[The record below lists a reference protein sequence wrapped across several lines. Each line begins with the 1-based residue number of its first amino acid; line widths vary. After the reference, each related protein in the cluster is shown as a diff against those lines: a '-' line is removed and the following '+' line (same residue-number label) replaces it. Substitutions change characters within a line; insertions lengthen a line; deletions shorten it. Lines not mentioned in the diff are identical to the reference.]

1 MHIERVDPAA
11 KARDLAAILPAIRA
25 AHLDFVP
32 GEPVPC
38 GQRVRFWT
46 GEQYQRTSVSF
57 AAFADPG
64 DAAVVGVADGEAIG
78 VTMGGHPAENP
89 DLFGTWSF
97 ISPEVKGPEIAA
109 ALLEQVS
116 AYCRDHGIERL
127 MINTAANADAERY
140 APQRGTTP
148 SFVGIRMS
156 LDLTA
161 VDREEFAAFATPSAT
176 NGEYRLVHWVDACPD
191 ELAAAYCVARAAMND
206 APRVEGEDKPVHDL
220 ERLRGGEAAW
230 MRQGVRVVTTAAVA
244 PDGAIA
250 GFGMIALY
258 PEQPEFAEI
267 HDTGVAREHRGHGL
281 GVRIKAAATLQLL
294 RDHPGA
300 EHLYTFN
307 AQDNA
312 PMIAVNRRLG
322 YRDAATWE
330 TYVHDIA
337 EAPKHVG

>member
-11 KARDLAAILPAIRA
+11 NPRDLAAILPVIRA

-38 GQRVRFWT
+38 GQRVRLWT
-46 GEQYQRTSVSF
+46 GEQYQRTCVNF
-57 AAFADPG
+57 AAFADSG
-64 DAAVVGVADGEAIG
+64 GEAIG
-78 VTMGGHPAENP
+78 VTMGGHSAENP

-97 ISPEVKGPEIAA
+97 ISPEVKGAEVAA
-109 ALLEQVS
+109 ALLDQVS
-116 AYCRDHGIERL
+116 AYCRELGIKRL

-140 APQRGTTP
+140 APQRGAAP
-148 SFVGIRMS
+148 SFVGIRMG
-156 LDLTA
+156 LDLAA
-161 VDREEFAAFATPSAT
+161 VDPEGFAGLAAPSAA

-191 ELAAAYCVARAAMND
+191 ELAAAYCVAREAMND
-206 APRVEGEDKPVHDL
+206 APRVEGEEKPVHDL

-230 MRQGVRVVTTAAVA
+230 MRQGVRVMTTAAVA
-244 PDGAIA
+244 ADGAIA
-250 GFGMIALY
+250 GFNMIALY

-281 GVRIKAAATLQLL
+281 GVRIKAAATLRLL

-322 YRDAATWE
+322 YRDAAKWE
-330 TYVHDIA
+330 TYLHDIA
-337 EAPKHVG
+337 ETPGHVG